1 MADGSLPVRSKDPLG
16 RGRPS
21 VYTQE
26 LADRIC
32 EGLRDGKTLRAVC
45 RQDGMP
51 DEKSVRTWAA
61 DPTHPFAPQY
71 AQAREIGYQV
81 MADELLE
88 ISDDSKNDA
97 IVDEEGNERPNTEF
111 VARSRLR
118 VDTRKWLLSKALPK
132 IYGDR
137 VETRVVGADGGA
149 VEVKDIGADARRVA
163 FMLGRAV
170 GRQSVKSDAKS

>member
-21 VYTQE
+21 LYTQE

-32 EGLRDGKTLRAVC
+32 AGLMDGKTLRAVC
-45 RQDGMP
+45 RQEGMP
-51 DEKSVRTWAA
+51 DEKAVRNWAGN
-61 DPTHPFAPQY
+61 PEHPFAPQY

-88 ISDDSKNDA
+88 ISDDSKCDV
-97 IVDEEGNERPNTEF
+97 IVDEEGNERPNTEI

-132 IYGDR
+132 VYGDR
-137 VETRVVGADGGA
+137 VENRIVGPDGGA
-149 VEVKDIGADARRVA
+149 VEVKDIGSDARRVA

-170 GRQSVKSDAKS
+170 GRQSAKADAKS